1 MKIALRLF
9 VFSVV
14 IQAASYATSYYFSQ
28 STGSDSN
35 SCALGSPCRTLAKAN
50 SLSLSSGDS
59 ILLMCG
65 DTWMET
71 LIPQQSNMNYDHWGP
86 CNTTAGGNPPPVVMG
101 GTTSCGYFTAIPSRC
116 TMDINGRANLTV
128 KHIDFNGSNQG
139 GVGGQ
144 IYVHGASSA
153 ILFDYLKIHFAYENN
168 GIACATTTNLP
179 HTLTVANSQI
189 SGNSFE
195 AAYVRDAGASGHC
208 NIDLVNNIIVGNNVR
223 YDHDLPYA
231 HSYGLVCYDG
241 SRCTLQNNLIGGN
254 GRLIELE
261 KSSNWIDL
269 GGNLFDAYIPSVV
282 NTGFN
287 EWYFMGTN
295 DGDSAHT
302 GSDPGG
308 MLAYAAGLWNAF
320 GGAAKLTYQVVV
332 GRSIYTTAWQTW
344 PQSVANIQYGVNTYD
359 IDITD
364 HTFSHGSM
372 ISVNGLAF
380 NPGNNPGAYYN
391 NNVSNKTLAFGD
403 ANGHA
408 FTVTWSAPSNRKF
421 FWDARKQVCGSS
433 LAYNSGGTSTGVWNT
448 CVGPSGWTIGSAA
461 INGFGLDDLTDIRS
475 LPDSGGPVP
484 IPPNAWTLTP
494 LDTAAYYHI
503 ELDET
508 KSLIENGGTDMWGNQ
523 QLGLGQVKR
532 VCFGA
537 GTTNTVASAAAQ
549 AAGFYSMLTGS
560 SSGATDL
567 THFYNY
573 FGTEAP
579 AVGELLYFGT
589 DEASVRKAARFF
601 AMSIPMSGS
610 IFGLYWHTAPTFQ
623 QQLIWA
629 EDEFHKWTG
638 RYFDTY
644 NGAYSALESTHNCS
658 GIIPNAYCDPNTP
671 VVDNSDFHPVAGG
684 VQIGAGLNLGAGY
697 DVDMDGNSQPESGPW
712 TIGSYVFSLGGGAA
726 GANLNPGSLD
736 FGVEGVTSPITPQPI
751 TLTSS
756 GAVALSIN
764 NISITGANSGDFV
777 QWNNCPT
784 SPNTLS
790 PGAYCTITVLF
801 APTETGT
808 LNASLS
814 VIDNAPNSPQ
824 AVPMTGVAVG
834 GRVRLR

>member
-1 MKIALRLF
+1 MKIALRLLILSLAMQ
-9 VFSVV
+9 VT
-14 IQAASYATSYYFSQ
+14 SYATSYYFSQ

-35 SCALGSPCRTLAKAN
+35 GCTAASPCQTLAKAN
-50 SLSLSSGDS
+50 NLTLSAGDS

-71 LIPQQSNMNYDHWGP
+71 LTPQQSNVNYDHWGP
-86 CNTTAGGNPPPVVMG
+86 CNTTAGGNLPPVVMG
-101 GTTSCGYFTAIPSRC
+101 STAVCGYVTPIPSRC
-116 TMDINGRANLTV
+116 TMDINGRTNITV

-144 IYVHGASSA
+144 VYVHGASSA
-153 ILFDYLKIHFAYENN
+153 ILFDYLKIHFAYENV
-168 GIACATTTNLP
+168 GIACATTNNVP
-179 HTLTVANSQI
+179 NTLTVANSQI
-189 SGNSFE
+189 SANSFE
-195 AAYVRDAGASGHC
+195 AVYVRGAGASGFC
-208 NIDLVNNIIVGNNVR
+208 NIDLVNNIIVANTVR
-223 YDHDLPYA
+223 YDHDLAYPPT
-231 HSYGLVCYDG
+231 YGLICYAG
-241 SRCTLQNNLIGGN
+241 STCTLQNNLIGGN

-261 KSSNWIDL
+261 INSNWYYL
-269 GGNLFDAYIPSVV
+269 GGNLLDSYIPSVV

-308 MLAYAAGLWNAF
+308 MLAYAAALYDAF
-320 GGAAKLTYQVVV
+320 GSAAKLTYQVVV
-332 GRSIYTTAWQTW
+332 GRTIYTTRWQTW
-344 PQSVANIQYGVNTYD
+344 PQSVANFHYGVDNYSV
-359 IDITD
+359 DITD

-380 NPGNNPGAYYN
+380 NPGSNTGAYYN
-391 NNVSNKTLAFGD
+391 NNVATGTLTFGD
-403 ANGHA
+403 ANGHT
-408 FTVTWSAPSNRKF
+408 FTVIWSAPSNRKF

-433 LAYNSGGTSTGVWNT
+433 LAYNAGGTASGVWNT
-448 CVGPSGWTIGSAA
+448 CTGASGWTIGAAA

-475 LPDSGGPVP
+475 LPDSGGTVP
-484 IPPNAWTLTP
+484 IPSNTWTLTP

-508 KSLIENGGTDMWGNQ
+508 KSLIENPGTDMWGNQ

-573 FGTEAP
+573 FGTEGP
-579 AVGELLYFGT
+579 AVGELLYYGS
-589 DEASVRKAARFF
+589 DEASVRAAARFF
-601 AMSIPMSGS
+601 AMSVPMSGS
-610 IFGLYWHTAPTFQ
+610 IFGLYWHTSPTFQ

-644 NGAYSALESTHNCS
+644 NGAYSALETTHTCS
-658 GIIPNAYCDPNTP
+658 GIVPNAYCDPIVP
-671 VVDNSDFHPVAGG
+671 VVDNSDFHPLPGG

-697 DVDMDGNSQPESGPW
+697 DVDMDGNSQPASGPW
-712 TIGSYVFSLGGGAA
+712 TMGPYAVFSGGS
-726 GANLNPGSLD
+726 PGVSVTPASLD
-736 FGVEGVTSPITPQPI
+736 FGVQGTSSPITPQVI

-756 GAVALSIN
+756 GVTSLTITG
-764 NISITGANSGDFV
+764 IGITGANSGDFV
-777 QWNNCPT
+777 QWNNCPL
-784 SPNTLS
+784 SPNSLG
-790 PGAYCTITVLF
+790 PGAFCMITVMF

-808 LNASLS
+808 LNANVS
-814 VIDNAPNSPQ
+814 ITDNAPDSPQ
-824 AVPMTGVAVG
+824 LVPMTGTAVG
-834 GRVRLR
+834 GRVALR